1 MPQTQG
7 RHPDCSKPLCMVQ
20 LGIPDWACV
29 LKRHQLHSLT
39 CVLWLLIYCTQPTG
53 HLLCREE
60 GVRSGTEHL
69 SQKHLKN
76 HGKIWAS
83 RLGPGLLPHL
93 LLPQACVMTLGC
105 TSKVPVGC
113 QTWGSTPSLYTSIGL
128 PSSTAESK
136 IHT

>member
-7 RHPDCSKPLCMVQ
+7 RHPDCSKPLCVVQ

-53 HLLCREE
+53 HLLCREK

-69 SQKHLKN
+69 SQKDLKN
-76 HGKIWAS
+76 HGKDLGITTGAWAPS
-83 RLGPGLLPHL
+83 TPAPSPSLCNDPGLHIKGTSGVPD
-93 LLPQACVMTLGC
+93 LGFH
-105 TSKVPVGC
+105 
-113 QTWGSTPSLYTSIGL
+113 SLSLHQYWPPLYHS
-128 PSSTAESK
+128 
-136 IHT
+136 